1 MYPVTLYTKT
11 YCAFSKRALALLDA
25 KGVMYENI
33 DVTEDDQK
41 FTEMAKRAHGALT
54 VPQIFIAGRHI
65 GGCSDLEQLDRDG
78 RLDQLLGRG
87 GDASVP
93 SPS

>member
-11 YCAFSKRALALLDA
+11 YCAFSKRARALLDA
-25 KGVMYENI
+25 KGVRYEDI

-41 FTEMAKRAHGALT
+41 FTEMAKRAFGALT
-54 VPQIFIAGRHI
+54 VPQIFIAGQHI
-65 GGCSDLEQLDRDG
+65 GGCADLEQLERDG
-78 RLDQLLGRG
+78 RLDQLIGRG
-87 GDASVP
+87 EVAVP